1 MYFILT
7 LVECPVIVDS
17 LRSGALTPLAVR
29 TQLTLFAV
37 FHLTS
42 VDWLSINELVFQIQ
56 PRWTTDPLIEHV
68 TTSPVGVH
76 FSFGV
81 HWRYKYCTS
90 SIPQANYTKFIL
102 RHFVPHWGTLRHTF
116 ILRHIEAH
124 FYLRHIAK
132 YIRTQTVHRVTQQSQ
147 SRNRPV
153 FPATV
158 VVIVVR
164 RLTRFSSKDSLLR
177 NGALTPSK
185 VRLQLSRVTVFHFDP
200 GRLDEPQLTQRY
212 FVFQSNHGCTD
223 YKRNKS
229 AYEFIRK

>member
-1 MYFILT
+1 MW
-7 LVECPVIVDS
+7 V
-17 LRSGALTPLAVR
+17 LRNGVLTPSKVR
-29 TQLTLFAV
+29 LHLSRVTVFHFDPGRLDEPQLTQRYFA
-37 FHLTS
+37 
-42 VDWLSINELVFQIQ
+42 
-56 PRWTTDPLIEHV
+56 
-68 TTSPVGVH
+68 
-76 FSFGV
+76 
-81 HWRYKYCTS
+81 
-90 SIPQANYTKFIL
+90 
-102 RHFVPHWGTLRHTF
+102 
-116 ILRHIEAH
+116 
-124 FYLRHIAK
+124 
-132 YIRTQTVHRVTQQSQ
+132 QTVHRVTQQSQ

-185 VRLQLSRVTVFHFDP
+185 ARLQLSRVTVFHFDP
-200 GRLDEPQLTQRY
+200 GRLDETQLTQRY